1 MPYEAAAGWTFRK
14 ILRLEL
20 VVVAMLL
27 LLTSSSA
34 ALWDPLEALRK
45 YTRDVEFDFSAWTV
59 QALMEKGISAAL
71 KVDKFLSVEQ
81 QNMLVDSYLQQVD
94 IVNQLNTS
102 LDEAVSVPEMANR
115 DGKGSELESQAT
127 DEKKQLADLGTVM
140 ESGG

>member
-81 QNMLVDSYLQQVD
+81 QNMLVDGYLQQVD

-102 LDEAVSVPEMANR
+102 LDEAVSAPEMANR
-115 DGKGSELESQAT
+115 DEKVAELQSQLT
-127 DEKKQLADLGTVM
+127 DENSILLIWQRLWRL
-140 ESGG
+140 